1 MNTRVLRAYLFLSKY
16 HRFFYLNKKTHKYR
30 NCQAGRQRIVGGRR
44 LLSDI
49 AEEKPSQG
57 YMGAKEFSPMT
68 DDAVM
73 ELGIKKI
80 EDVIDQL
87 H

>member
-1 MNTRVLRAYLFLSKY
+1 
-16 HRFFYLNKKTHKYR
+16 
-30 NCQAGRQRIVGGRR
+30 
-44 LLSDI
+44 
-49 AEEKPSQG
+49 
-57 YMGAKEFSPMT
+57 MGAKEFSPMT